1 MKKLLFLTLMLSL
14 CAFSAFAAKPKP
26 QTLKSPD
33 GRIAVTFD
41 NFKYSVTADGV
52 QMLAPSAISMTL
64 DDGTVYGGNA
74 QLVKAIRKS

>member
-1 MKKLLFLTLMLSL
+1 MKKHVLLSLLLCL

-33 GRIAVTFD
+33 GRIAVTID
-41 NFKYSVTADGV
+41 KFKYSVTADGV

-64 DDGTVYGGNA
+64 TDGTVYGGNA
-74 QLVKAIRKS
+74 SLIKAIR